1 MSQFIS
7 SGEGTA
13 QDFETKKYF
22 EQQQNVKPNDT
33 QKSSDSPPSST
44 TNAESD
50 IPELE
55 FQSTVDQATKEA
67 FLNAG
72 NK

>member
-1 MSQFIS
+1 MICLNIS

-13 QDFETKKYF
+13 QDFETKKYI
-22 EQQQNVKPNDT
+22 EQQRNLTLNDT
-33 QKSSDSPPSST
+33 QESSDSPPSST

-55 FQSTVDQATKEA
+55 FQSTVDPATKEA
-67 FLNAG
+67 FLNAS
-72 NK
+72 